1 MKEKKEKKPI
11 KEVTEDKEI
20 KDLLK
25 SKEPV
30 AIFFYAAWCGHC
42 KAMQEPWKNLN
53 EQKKDIKFVKMES
66 ENIPSDLGIGGYPH
80 FVFVKDGSVK
90 KTAGGEM
97 SQEQLN
103 TKLFGG
109 TLAGGRR
116 RRNSTRRGRRRVRK
130 VAHRTLRNHMA
141 FA

>member
-1 MKEKKEKKPI
+1 MKEKKEKPI
-11 KEVTEDKEI
+11 KEVTDDKEI
-20 KDLLK
+20 KDLLN

-53 EQKKDIKFVKMES
+53 KQKEGIKFVKMES
-66 ENIPSDLGIGGYPH
+66 ENIPSDLGISGYPH
-80 FVFVKDGSVK
+80 FVFVKDGSVA
-90 KTAGGEM
+90 KTTGGEM
-97 SQEQLN
+97 SENELN

-109 TLAGGRR
+109 TLSGGRR
-116 RRNSTRRGRRRVRK
+116 RRGSTRRNRRRVRK
-130 VAHRTLRNHMA
+130 VPHRTLRNHMA